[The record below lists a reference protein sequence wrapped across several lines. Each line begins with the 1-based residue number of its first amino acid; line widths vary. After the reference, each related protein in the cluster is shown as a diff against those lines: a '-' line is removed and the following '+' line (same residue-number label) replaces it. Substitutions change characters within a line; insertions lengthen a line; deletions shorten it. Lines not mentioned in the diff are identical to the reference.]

1 MGHAPLANIQH
12 AHSCMHVAIQMVHSA
27 LGALN
32 MTGGTLLWLDV
43 KHLKE
48 HPPPVLALL

>member
-1 MGHAPLANIQH
+1 MGHAQLANIQH
-12 AHSCMHVAIQMVHSA
+12 PHSCMHVAIQMVHSA
-27 LGALN
+27 SD